1 MAEVMLRDGESG
13 DSLINRFRSTVQRA
27 GILKE
32 LKDRRFFKSKSEKAR
47 LAARRAARRRR
58 PLVRPRR
65 VRHSCPPRGLG
76 PSL

>member
-1 MAEVMLRDGESG
+1 MSEVTLRDGENG

-58 PLVRPRR
+58 RQHR
-65 VRHSCPPRGLG
+65 
-76 PSL
+76 